1 MTWLRSSSAL
11 MAWALEAAR
20 VWLVIFGC
28 AAGGWAIGFGMGYTR
43 GVTDGSPD
51 DIIEDDL
58 RVDGD

>member
-1 MTWLRSSSAL
+1 